1 MKIISGGKLNLRC
14 DLAADVAGE
23 LLVIARSRE
32 LDAAEV
38 MRKVVL
44 RTGEQKRAAGDLY
57 AEANALRSLAYAI
70 NKHNMRWERK

>member
-1 MKIISGGKLNLRC
+1 MSNTPDGGGRFGLRC
-14 DLAADVAGE
+14 DLAADVARE
-23 LLVIARSRE
+23 LLVIANVRE

-38 MRKVVL
+38 MRKVML

-70 NKHNMRWERK
+70 NKCNARS